1 MKSAPAKENG
11 LRARKRRETRQ
22 RIAEAGLK
30 LFVRKGYEA
39 TTLEAIAAAAG
50 ISARTFFYYFKTKD
64 EVLQFWQGSGFVE
77 ALGPAMRKA
86 STRQAP
92 LDAVRRCLLKLVSRY
107 ETKNSVVVD
116 RILQSTEAL
125 RTRKHAKSIEMEE
138 TLFAA
143 LCELWPQPEQ
153 RPSLRMTAMIS
164 IGAMRLAMEAWR
176 RDNGTR
182 SLAKYL
188 RDSFAVLQAQL

>member
-77 ALGPAMRKA
+77 ALGPAMAKGPPNR
-86 STRQAP
+86 AP
-92 LDAVRRCLLKLVSRY
+92 PDAVSQGLLK
-107 ETKNSVVVD
+107 
-116 RILQSTEAL
+116 
-125 RTRKHAKSIEMEE
+125 
-138 TLFAA
+138 
-143 LCELWPQPEQ
+143 
-153 RPSLRMTAMIS
+153 
-164 IGAMRLAMEAWR
+164 RL
-176 RDNGTR
+176 
-182 SLAKYL
+182 
-188 RDSFAVLQAQL
+188 